1 MQDDGLMA
9 FDNTGPG
16 SGWQQQDVI
25 MMEENSKFL
34 RRREQEITSVVQS
47 IQDLNTIFKVWLNN

>member
-1 MQDDGLMA
+1 MA

-47 IQDLNTIFKVWLNN
+47 IQDLNTIFKVWINN